1 VTRFNVPGKSS
12 KFKNVSLDRKMNLW
26 CAKVNKDK
34 VKHSVGKFV
43 TELEAAI
50 AADTKSKELFGVYAV
65 TNESLGLLPQ
75 GWEQIVLRP
84 VEKQRDFRNNPT
96 SRFKGVSLD
105 RSCKS
110 RPWRARLSIPGQGT
124 WESWYET
131 QEKAAAEFDAM
142 AVRTHGPKYKTN
154 KAMGLL

>member
-1 VTRFNVPGKSS
+1 
-12 KFKNVSLDRKMNLW
+12 MNLW
-26 CAKVNKDK
+26 FATVNKDK
-34 VKHSVGKFV
+34 VKHRVGKFV
-43 TELEAAI
+43 TELEAAL
-50 AADTKSKELFGVYAV
+50 AADKKSKELFGAYAI

-75 GWEQIVLRP
+75 DWEQIVLRP
-84 VEKQRDFRNNPT
+84 VEKQRDYRTTPT

-131 QEKAAAEFDAM
+131 EELAAESFDAM

-154 KAMGLL
+154 KILGLL